1 MGYSSNLDT
10 TPDQALGSWVF
21 TNMTANA
28 TAAGGFPAAT
38 TNILNIGNVPTDFSV
53 FASVYGASTA
63 STDYTVVS
71 VMGSTVSDFSSD
83 VYVLGHIVLGDSTL
97 IGSTFGAAPSVDR
110 GPGHYTVRCHNVA
123 TTGLDSTN
131 AVACQYIRLA
141 AKTVGATSSLNGV
154 FTISI
159 GR

>member
-1 MGYSSNLDT
+1 MGYSSNFDT

-21 TNMTANA
+21 TSMTANT
-28 TAAGGFPAAT
+28 TAAGGFPAAA
-38 TNILNIGNVPTDFSV
+38 TNVLNIGDTPTDFSV
-53 FASVYGASTA
+53 FASVYVVGAA

-71 VMGSTVSDFSSD
+71 IMGSTTSDFSAG
-83 VYVLGHIVLGDSTL
+83 VYVLGHIVLGDGAL

-131 AVACQYIRLA
+131 AVVCPYIRLA
-141 AKTVGATSSLNGV
+141 AKTVGTSSSLTGV
-154 FTISI
+154 LTISI

>member
-10 TPDQALGSWVF
+10 TPDAGLGSWVF
-21 TNMTANA
+21 SAMTANA
-28 TAAGGFPAAT
+28 TAAGGFPANTA
-38 TNILNIGNVPTDFSV
+38 NVLNIGNVPTDFSV
-53 FASVYGASTA
+53 FASVYTVSAA
-63 STDYTVVS
+63 PTDYTVVS
-71 VMGSTVSDFSSD
+71 VMGSTTSDFSSGN
-83 VYVLGHIVLGDSTL
+83 YVLGHIVFGDGTL
-97 IGSTFGAAPSVDR
+97 IGTTFGAAPSADR

-123 TTGLDSTN
+123 TTGLESTE
-131 AVACQYIRLA
+131 AVVCPYIRLA